1 MVVLAPRGG
10 KRREDALVEETQLQ
24 LEVVI
29 ILKRR
34 RVHAQTARE
43 RITFFL
49 CSSFPEK
56 EEEKIEFLLQTC
68 RRATSEQRALKND
81 YHVLLDVLLLLNSI
95 KCI

>member
-43 RITFFL
+43 RIPFFCAVL
-49 CSSFPEK
+49 FPRRTEELKKKLSFCCK
-56 EEEKIEFLLQTC
+56 HV
-68 RRATSEQRALKND
+68 AEQHRN
-81 YHVLLDVLLLLNSI
+81 NER
-95 KCI
+95 